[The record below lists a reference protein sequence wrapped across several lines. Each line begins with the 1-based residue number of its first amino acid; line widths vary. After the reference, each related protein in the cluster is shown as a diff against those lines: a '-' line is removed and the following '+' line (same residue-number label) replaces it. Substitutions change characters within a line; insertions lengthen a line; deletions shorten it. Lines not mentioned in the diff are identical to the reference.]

1 MFELEQT
8 VGELRKVLEGGDPN
22 PCPKSALCL
31 SILENILIL
40 LYGVKSAFSQL
51 GVYWKIISE
60 QSSGLCAS
68 TCPQAGCGH
77 GSGTPGQKA

>member
-22 PCPKSALCL
+22 PCPKSSLCL

-51 GVYWKIISE
+51 GV
-60 QSSGLCAS
+60 
-68 TCPQAGCGH
+68 
-77 GSGTPGQKA
+77 

>member
-51 GVYWKIISE
+51 GVCLE
-60 QSSGLCAS
+60 NNL
-68 TCPQAGCGH
+68 
-77 GSGTPGQKA
+77 